1 MAICLRLLSAIAEVK
16 LEDLVLLDPT
26 VPSDGGDLELRA
38 ARRRGQLDLPSL
50 ARPDGADGSL
60 RRRRPRAEGR
70 EKALTGGRANPR
82 PRSANPRSSA
92 TEVESIQVSSTHLLL
107 SLCP

>member
-38 ARRRGQLDLPSL
+38 ARRHRQEGERIHVLDPRILEPQLQMSNPFRYPPLTFFYLYLLVFCSL
-50 ARPDGADGSL
+50 FFL
-60 RRRRPRAEGR
+60 
-70 EKALTGGRANPR
+70 
-82 PRSANPRSSA
+82 
-92 TEVESIQVSSTHLLL
+92 QVFF
-107 SLCP
+107 